1 MHQFVK
7 PNDKRALNC
16 MIESAKFV
24 MDDVQDITLAFGE
37 SDEFRWGLFAVS
49 FIVFYLNSFK

>member
-37 SDEFRWGLFAVS
+37 SDEFRWVLFAVS

>member
-1 MHQFVK
+1 MKLINFNRFRFSNVHQFVK

-37 SDEFRWGLFAVS
+37 SDEFR
-49 FIVFYLNSFK
+49 

>member
-16 MIESAKFV
+16 MIDSAKFV

-37 SDEFRWGLFAVS
+37 SDEFR
-49 FIVFYLNSFK
+49 

>member
-37 SDEFRWGLFAVS
+37 SDEFRWDLFAV
-49 FIVFYLNSFK
+49 FVIVFLFKFF